1 MGFNL
6 VRLAIQ
12 IRTDDAARLMTMM
25 ALSGNRFAELYKAM
39 SCEFSDRVCDRCS
52 HKDSCSW
59 LAIFG
64 QKLSVDTAALKR
76 HQKPPL
82 PFIFCFPMPF
92 LQSEKNNEC
101 LCDLVVIGS
110 AIPHLG
116 MLLTCFAEMLAHG
129 LDQVSAL
136 VVGVFC
142 RDFQGNIQQSHGTTV
157 DNSGH
162 THLLPDNLVIASSDG
177 IVENSTWTNSEMC
190 IRLLS
195 PLKLVEDG
203 RTVTRFDFARFARSI
218 MRRVSSLAYYYGECE
233 LEWDFKEMSR
243 LIDDVICAEQQFRFT
258 TMPVRKL
265 SGITGYGSYLGD
277 FSRLAPLLML
287 GTHVHAG
294 KGASY
299 GMGAYDIGS

>member
-6 VRLAIQ
+6 VRLAIH
-12 IRTDDAARLMTMM
+12 IRTDDVARLVTMI
-25 ALSGNRFAELYKAM
+25 ALSGNRFAELYKTM
-39 SCEFSDRVCDRCS
+39 TCEFSDCECDRCS
-52 HKDSCSW
+52 HQDSCSW
-59 LAIFG
+59 HALFG

-82 PFIFCFPMPF
+82 PFIFSFPMTQF
-92 LQSEKNNEC
+92 LPGKNYEC

-116 MLLTCFAEMLAHG
+116 MLLTCFAEMLVHG

-136 VVGVFC
+136 VIGVFC

-157 DNSGH
+157 KYSGH
-162 THLLPDNLVIASSDG
+162 THLLPDNLVIASSDD
-177 IVENSTWTNSEMC
+177 IVENSTWTSSEMC

-203 RTVTRFDFARFARSI
+203 RTVTRFDFARFARSV

-243 LIDDVICAEQQFRFT
+243 LIDDVICTEQQFRFT
-258 TMPVRKL
+258 TTPVRKL
-265 SGITGYGSYLGD
+265 SGITGHGSYLGD
-277 FSRLAPLLML
+277 FGRLAPLLLL
-287 GTHVHAG
+287 GTYVHAG
-294 KGASY
+294 KGATY
-299 GMGAYDIGS
+299 GMGAYDISS